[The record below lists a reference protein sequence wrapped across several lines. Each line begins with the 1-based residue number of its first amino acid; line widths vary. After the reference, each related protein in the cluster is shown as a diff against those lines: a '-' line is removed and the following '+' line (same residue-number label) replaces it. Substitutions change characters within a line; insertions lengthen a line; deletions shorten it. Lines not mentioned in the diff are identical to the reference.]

1 MKRTVVILLVAF
13 SAGIVCAERMDD
25 IGGTVLPRS
34 ENLLAGDNA
43 ALPKRRVLQ
52 N

>member
-1 MKRTVVILLVAF
+1 
-13 SAGIVCAERMDD
+13 MDD
-25 IGGTVLPRS
+25 IGGTVLPMS

-52 N
+52 NRFQKTWDFVV